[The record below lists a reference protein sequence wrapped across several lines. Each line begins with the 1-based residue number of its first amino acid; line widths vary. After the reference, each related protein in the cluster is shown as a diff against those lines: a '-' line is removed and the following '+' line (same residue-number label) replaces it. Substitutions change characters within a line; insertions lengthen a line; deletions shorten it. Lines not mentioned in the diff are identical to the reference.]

1 MDASVRRRTLLGL
14 HIAVLLAGATG
25 LFGRYISIS
34 GIPLVWFRMMVGIV
48 AMGIAMACMHKLH
61 KVPFR
66 SLLPI
71 SACGVML
78 AIHWVAFF
86 ASIQESNVSVGVACI
101 ATSCFFTSVFDP
113 LINRRKF
120 SFAAFAISFISIA
133 GALVIFSLD
142 IRYRTGI
149 LLGLASAALYSLFSI
164 MNIRAGAKTGEDSST
179 MLFHELISGFL
190 FLSICVPV
198 YSWIAPDAPIMPKV
212 NDLIALIILGS
223 VLTVIP
229 FLLQI
234 IAMRRLSAF
243 TVNVTYNLEPVYSI
257 ILAAILFGE
266 TKELNLSFWTG
277 LALIVLSVVL
287 QTIRSG
293 RK

>member
-113 LINRRKF
+113 LINRKKF

-133 GALVIFSLD
+133 GVLVIFSLD
-142 IRYRTGI
+142 MRYRVGI
-149 LLGLASAALYSLFSI
+149 LLGLASAALYALFSI

-190 FLSICVPV
+190 FLTVCVPV
-198 YSWIAPDAPIMPKV
+198 YSWIAPDAPIVPKV
-212 NDLIALIILGS
+212 NDLIALVILGS

-234 IAMRRLSAF
+234 VAMRRLSAF

-293 RK
+293 RN

>member
-14 HIAVLLAGATG
+14 HVAVLLAGATG